1 MSKLDNATP
10 HSAEKI
16 KTWLE
21 KYKWKVLQH
30 LPHSP
35 NLAPS
40 DFFVWS
46 IKKNLGEIHF

>member
-10 HSAEKI
+10 HLARNT

-35 NLAPS
+35 DLLPL
-40 DFFVWS
+40 DFFC
-46 IKKNLGEIHF
+46 LLY